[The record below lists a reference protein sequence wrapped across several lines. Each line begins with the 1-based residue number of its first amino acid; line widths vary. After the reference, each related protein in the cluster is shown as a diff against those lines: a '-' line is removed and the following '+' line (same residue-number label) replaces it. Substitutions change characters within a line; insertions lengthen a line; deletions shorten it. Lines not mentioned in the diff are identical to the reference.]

1 MSQNLLDAQM
11 PFTAA
16 VLPALSHMNSFRIP
30 RPLLQEL
37 FPLVCVSPS
46 YCRAH
51 TLDTQTA
58 HTSSLIL
65 PHSRC
70 LSSFSSSALLWKE
83 TERSTL
89 TLSAFPAFLFVH
101 HDVRFWLFFIAP
113 GPLTQLRAATF
124 EH

>member
-16 VLPALSHMNSFRIP
+16 SSSRSVSHEQLSHSSSTIAGI
-30 RPLLQEL
+30 
-37 FPLVCVSPS
+37 VSSCVSPS

-65 PHSRC
+65 PHSHC

-89 TLSAFPAFLFVH
+89 TLSAFPVFLFVH